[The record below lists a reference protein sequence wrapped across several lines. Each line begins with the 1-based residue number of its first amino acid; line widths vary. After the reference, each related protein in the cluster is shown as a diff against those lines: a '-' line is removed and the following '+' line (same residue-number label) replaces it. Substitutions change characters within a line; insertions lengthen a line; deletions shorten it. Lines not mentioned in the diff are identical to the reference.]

1 MLKCNQFKSILS
13 KQVSQEFVDKY
24 KAALKIQ
31 KIDKVFDLNACKN
44 LILNEH
50 IFTIDQ
56 LNDMDNTMMVLK

>member
-50 IFTIDQ
+50 IFTFDQ

>member
-1 MLKCNQFKSILS
+1 
-13 KQVSQEFVDKY
+13 VDKY

-56 LNDMDNTMMVLK
+56 LNDVDNTMMVLK